1 MLRFIY
7 MYRVAS
13 ERNPY
18 QSRTI
23 TIKDTGTDNISLCD
37 MSLLYNHQM
46 TISMS
51 AINQIKD
58 IISANESVYNIDEI
72 EDEIDSLGTIT
83 LDGYANEF
91 TFFKDS
97 SSNRIETYNIR
108 NYLRYNPDSGNP
120 EPVKA
125 LLLLKVHNEIKSILL
140 KNGVNPKY
148 LALDV

>member
-7 MYRVAS
+7 MYRVAN

-23 TIKDTGTDNISLCD
+23 TIKDTETDNISLCD

-51 AINQIKD
+51 TINQIKD
-58 IISANESVYNIDEI
+58 IISTNESVFDIDEI
-72 EDEIDSLGTIT
+72 ENEFDSLGTIT

-91 TFFKDS
+91 TFFKGS
-97 SSNRIETYNIR
+97 SFNRIETYNIR
-108 NYLRYNPDSGNP
+108 NFLSYNSASGNP

-125 LLLLKVHNEIKSILL
+125 QLLLNVHNEIKSILL

-148 LALDV
+148 FALEW